1 MRYSFLLRL
10 LMIYSDYVLLI
21 KRRKEIDTTMKNSL
35 IQIPLNAPLVYHMSG
50 KFEAPS
56 DSWMH
61 EDFDLTDFELIL
73 MTDDVLYLE
82 YNHVPFTVHP
92 GEYLLLPPFPAP
104 DNRRKGLKA
113 SNCSFY
119 WIHFSSCAPH
129 ALLSSDA
136 FMQANEK
143 TVKATKSDTTN
154 TRKEADNFASDANSI
169 CIPVQG
175 TTPNPAKLIALMKQL
190 QSNVRD
196 GHCHLALNYETT
208 SLVCELY
215 SQLTK
220 EDLDADKLAQ
230 KQIYSDMLDYIKL
243 NRSNNLR
250 VSDIALHFGYNEKY
264 LSHLFRQLSGVPLKQ
279 FILKS
284 KMDEASY
291 LLTDTNLSIGE
302 IAVTLGYTD
311 AHNFARTYKK
321 CTGLSPSAY
330 RESYAKRLLYHV

>member
-1 MRYSFLLRL
+1 
-10 LMIYSDYVLLI
+10 
-21 KRRKEIDTTMKNSL
+21 MKNSL
-35 IQIPLNAPLVYHMSG
+35 IQLPLNAPLDYHMSG

-56 DSWMH
+56 GSWMH

-73 MTDDVLYLE
+73 MTDDILYLE
-82 YNHVPFTVHP
+82 YNHIPFTVHP

-129 ALLSSDA
+129 TLLPPCTTSDTINQ
-136 FMQANEK
+136 MNEK
-143 TVKATKSDTTN
+143 
-154 TRKEADNFASDANSI
+154 EANSI

-175 TTPNPAKLIALMKQL
+175 IAPNPSKLIALMKQL

-196 GHCHLALNYETT
+196 GHGHLALNYETT

-220 EDLDADKLAQ
+220 KGMDTDKLSQ

-243 NRSNNLR
+243 NRANNLH

-279 FILKS
+279 FILKA
-284 KMDEASY
+284 KIAEASY

-302 IAVTLGYTD
+302 IAVKLGYTD

>member
-1 MRYSFLLRL
+1 
-10 LMIYSDYVLLI
+10 
-21 KRRKEIDTTMKNSL
+21 MKNSL
-35 IQIPLNAPLVYHMSG
+35 IQIPLNAPLDYHMSG

-73 MTDDVLYLE
+73 MTDDILYLE
-82 YNHVPFTVHP
+82 YNHIPFTVHP

-129 ALLSSDA
+129 TLLPPGPP
-136 FMQANEK
+136 
-143 TVKATKSDTTN
+143 SDTIN
-154 TRKEADNFASDANSI
+154 QGDEKDASSI

-175 TTPNPAKLIALMKQL
+175 TAPNPAKLIALMKQL

-196 GHCHLALNYETT
+196 GHGHLALNYETT

-220 EDLDADKLAQ
+220 EEMDADKLAQ

-243 NRSNNLR
+243 NRASNLR

-302 IAVTLGYTD
+302 IAVKLGYTD

>member
-1 MRYSFLLRL
+1 MEYRKDRKCVKRLSFSFKFYCDILKLCVFIIAER
-10 LMIYSDYVLLI
+10 
-21 KRRKEIDTTMKNSL
+21 KRNDHEKFIDTDPFKCP
-35 IQIPLNAPLVYHMSG
+35 PLDYHMSG

-56 DSWMH
+56 DIWMH

-82 YNHVPFTVHP
+82 YNHIPFTVHP
-92 GEYLLLPPFPAP
+92 GEYLLLPPLAAP

-119 WIHFSSCAPH
+119 WIHFSSYAPYT
-129 ALLSSDA
+129 LLQPDAAKETNSDS
-136 FMQANEK
+136 
-143 TVKATKSDTTN
+143 T
-154 TRKEADNFASDANSI
+154 SI
-169 CIPVQG
+169 RIPIQG
-175 TTPNPAKLIALMKQL
+175 ITPNPAKLVALMKQL

-220 EDLDADKLAQ
+220 EETDTNKLAQ

-243 NRSNNLR
+243 NRANNLR

-264 LSHLFRQLSGVPLKQ
+264 LSHLFRKLSGVPLKQ

-302 IAVTLGYTD
+302 IAVKLGYTD

>member
-1 MRYSFLLRL
+1 
-10 LMIYSDYVLLI
+10 
-21 KRRKEIDTTMKNSL
+21 
-35 IQIPLNAPLVYHMSG
+35 MSG

-56 DSWMH
+56 DDWMH
-61 EDFDLTDFELIL
+61 EDFDLTDFELII
-73 MTDDVLYLE
+73 MTENVLYIE
-82 YNHVPFTVHP
+82 YNHTPFTVHP
-92 GEYLLLPPFPAP
+92 NEYLLLPPLAAP
-104 DNRRKGLKA
+104 GNRRKGLKA

-119 WIHFSSCAPH
+119 WIHFSSCAPYT
-129 ALLSSDA
+129 LLQPDAAKETNSDS
-136 FMQANEK
+136 
-143 TVKATKSDTTN
+143 T
-154 TRKEADNFASDANSI
+154 SI
-169 CIPVQG
+169 RIPIQG
-175 TTPNPAKLIALMKQL
+175 ITPNPAKLVALMKQL

-196 GHCHLALNYETT
+196 GHSRLALNYETT
-208 SLVCELY
+208 SLLCELY

-220 EDLDADKLAQ
+220 EEADVDKLSQ

-243 NRSNNLR
+243 NYCNNLR

-264 LSHLFRQLSGVPLKQ
+264 LSHLFRQLSGMPLKQ

-284 KMDEASY
+284 KIDEANY

-302 IAVTLGYTD
+302 IAVKLGYTD

>member
-1 MRYSFLLRL
+1 
-10 LMIYSDYVLLI
+10 
-21 KRRKEIDTTMKNSL
+21 MKNSL
-35 IQIPLNAPLVYHMSG
+35 IQIPLNAPLNYHMSG

-61 EDFDLTDFELIL
+61 EDFDLSDFELIL

-82 YNHVPFTVHP
+82 YNHIPFTVHP

-104 DNRRKGLKA
+104 NNRRKGLKA

-129 ALLSSDA
+129 TLLSSDKIIKMA
-136 FMQANEK
+136 EK
-143 TVKATKSDTTN
+143 SNDTN
-154 TRKEADNFASDANSI
+154 TTDNLGADTNSI

-175 TTPNPAKLIALMKQL
+175 TAPNPAKLIALMKQL

-208 SLVCELY
+208 ALVCELY

-220 EDLDADKLAQ
+220 EETDTNKLAQ

-243 NRSNNLR
+243 NRASNLR

-264 LSHLFRQLSGVPLKQ
+264 LSHLFRKLSGVPLKQ

-302 IAVTLGYTD
+302 IAVKLGYTD
-311 AHNFARTYKK
+311 AHNFARAYKK
-321 CTGLSPSAY
+321 CTELSPSAY

>member
-1 MRYSFLLRL
+1 
-10 LMIYSDYVLLI
+10 
-21 KRRKEIDTTMKNSL
+21 MKNSL
-35 IQIPLNAPLVYHMSG
+35 IQIPLNAPLDYHMSG

-56 DSWMH
+56 DIWMH

-82 YNHVPFTVHP
+82 YNHIPFTVHP
-92 GEYLLLPPFPAP
+92 SEYLLLPPLAAP

-119 WIHFSSCAPH
+119 WIHFSSCAPYT
-129 ALLSSDA
+129 LLQPDAAKETNSDS
-136 FMQANEK
+136 
-143 TVKATKSDTTN
+143 T
-154 TRKEADNFASDANSI
+154 SI
-169 CIPVQG
+169 RIPIQG
-175 TTPNPAKLIALMKQL
+175 ITPNPAKLVALMKQL

-220 EDLDADKLAQ
+220 EETDTNKLAQ

-243 NRSNNLR
+243 NRANNLR

-264 LSHLFRQLSGVPLKQ
+264 LSHLFRKLSGVPLKQ

-284 KMDEASY
+284 KMDEANY
-291 LLTDTNLSIGE
+291 LLTDTSHDHPLNGWF
-302 IAVTLGYTD
+302 VLG
-311 AHNFARTYKK
+311 
-321 CTGLSPSAY
+321 L
-330 RESYAKRLLYHV
+330 

>member
-1 MRYSFLLRL
+1 
-10 LMIYSDYVLLI
+10 
-21 KRRKEIDTTMKNSL
+21 MKNSL
-35 IQIPLNAPLVYHMSG
+35 IQIPLNAPLDYHRSG

-82 YNHVPFTVHP
+82 YNHIPFTVHP

-104 DNRRKGLKA
+104 NNRRKGLKA

-129 ALLSSDA
+129 TLLSSDKIIKMA
-136 FMQANEK
+136 EK
-143 TVKATKSDTTN
+143 SNDTN
-154 TRKEADNFASDANSI
+154 TTDNLGADTNSI

-175 TTPNPAKLIALMKQL
+175 TAPNPAKLIALMKQL

-208 SLVCELY
+208 ALVCELY

-220 EDLDADKLAQ
+220 EETDTNKLAQ

-243 NRSNNLR
+243 NRASNLR

-264 LSHLFRQLSGVPLKQ
+264 LSHLFRKLSGVPLKQ

-291 LLTDTNLSIGE
+291 LLTDTKS
-302 IAVTLGYTD
+302 
-311 AHNFARTYKK
+311 
-321 CTGLSPSAY
+321 
-330 RESYAKRLLYHV
+330 

>member
-1 MRYSFLLRL
+1 MP
-10 LMIYSDYVLLI
+10 
-21 KRRKEIDTTMKNSL
+21 
-35 IQIPLNAPLVYHMSG
+35 PLDYHMSG

-56 DSWMH
+56 DIWMH

-82 YNHVPFTVHP
+82 YNHIPFTVHP

-104 DNRRKGLKA
+104 NNRRKGLKA

-129 ALLSSDA
+129 TLLSADKIIKMA
-136 FMQANEK
+136 EK
-143 TVKATKSDTTN
+143 SNDTN
-154 TRKEADNFASDANSI
+154 TTDNLGTETNSI

-175 TTPNPAKLIALMKQL
+175 TAPNPAKLIALMKQL

-208 SLVCELY
+208 SLLCELY

-220 EDLDADKLAQ
+220 EETDTNKLAQ

-243 NRSNNLR
+243 NRANNLR

-264 LSHLFRQLSGVPLKQ
+264 LSHLFCKLSGVPLKQ

-284 KMDEASY
+284 KMDEASF
-291 LLTDTNLSIGE
+291 TAI
-302 IAVTLGYTD
+302 
-311 AHNFARTYKK
+311 
-321 CTGLSPSAY
+321 SPIQI
-330 RESYAKRLLYHV
+330 

>member
-1 MRYSFLLRL
+1 MTLANLFSF
-10 LMIYSDYVLLI
+10 
-21 KRRKEIDTTMKNSL
+21 
-35 IQIPLNAPLVYHMSG
+35 
-50 KFEAPS
+50 
-56 DSWMH
+56 
-61 EDFDLTDFELIL
+61 
-73 MTDDVLYLE
+73 
-82 YNHVPFTVHP
+82 
-92 GEYLLLPPFPAP
+92 
-104 DNRRKGLKA
+104 
-113 SNCSFY
+113 
-119 WIHFSSCAPH
+119 
-129 ALLSSDA
+129 
-136 FMQANEK
+136 
-143 TVKATKSDTTN
+143 
-154 TRKEADNFASDANSI
+154 

-175 TTPNPAKLIALMKQL
+175 TAPNPAKLIALMKQL

-220 EDLDADKLAQ
+220 EETDTNKLEQ

-243 NRSNNLR
+243 NRASNLR
-250 VSDIALHFGYNEKY
+250 VSDIALHFSYNEKY
-264 LSHLFRQLSGVPLKQ
+264 LSHLFRKLSGVPLKQ

-302 IAVTLGYTD
+302 IAVKLGYTD

>member
-1 MRYSFLLRL
+1 MRF
-10 LMIYSDYVLLI
+10 IHLI
-21 KRRKEIDTTMKNSL
+21 TERTKSMRNSL
-35 IQIPLNAPLVYHMSG
+35 IQIPLNAPLDYHRCG

-56 DSWMH
+56 DSWIH

-73 MTDDVLYLE
+73 MTDGVLYLE
-82 YNHVPFTVHP
+82 YNHIPFTVHT
-92 GEYLLLPPFPAP
+92 GEYLLLPPLPAP
-104 DNRRKGLKA
+104 DNRRKGFKP
-113 SNCSFY
+113 SDCSFY
-119 WIHFSSCAPH
+119 WIHFSACAPYVLRTLDPES
-129 ALLSSDA
+129 AADA
-136 FMQANEK
+136 SY
-143 TVKATKSDTTN
+143 ATPKGYSCTSTD
-154 TRKEADNFASDANSI
+154 ADSV
-169 CIPVQG
+169 CIPVWG
-175 TTPNPAKLIALMKQL
+175 NPPNSAKLIALMKQL
-190 QSNVRD
+190 QSNARD
-196 GHCHLALNYETT
+196 DRSQLALNFETS
-208 SLVCELY
+208 SLLCELY
-215 SQLTK
+215 SQLSK
-220 EDLDADKLAQ
+220 EEMDADKLAQ

-264 LSHLFRQLSGVPLKQ
+264 LSHLFRQLSGMPLKQ

-302 IAVTLGYTD
+302 IAVKLGYTD